1 MKVFVTGALG
11 NVGRFVL
18 DNLLA
23 MGEKVVAAG
32 TNLEKLN
39 KVFGNNDMVT
49 TVRFDF
55 TDCTTFNFMTRMGT
69 AKAVTDCYEKLT
81 GKKPTTFKEFAIENA
96 DAWK

>member
-1 MKVFVTGALG
+1 MKVLVTGALG

-49 TVRFDF
+49 QFVLILQI
-55 TDCTTFNFMTRMGT
+55 
-69 AKAVTDCYEKLT
+69 APLL
-81 GKKPTTFKEFAIENA
+81 IL
-96 DAWK
+96 